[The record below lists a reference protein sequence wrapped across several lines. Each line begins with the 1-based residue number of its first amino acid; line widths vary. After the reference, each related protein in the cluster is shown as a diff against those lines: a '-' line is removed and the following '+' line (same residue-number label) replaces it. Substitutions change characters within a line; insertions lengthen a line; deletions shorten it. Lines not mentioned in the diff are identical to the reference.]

1 MSTATRYP
9 AIPADPYRY
18 GWRYVS
24 VKNPDGTETFDQVP
38 LTLEDVLFPEV
49 GDFIVQTDWHFG
61 DMVYLRIVFKEWLAD
76 DPTAVVISDCRVD
89 WNLPGVRPL
98 GPDLAVFFGVRRR
111 HNWSTLD
118 VAAEGARPA
127 LVVEVTSPETRR
139 NDVEDKVKYY
149 HRAKVPL
156 YVIADA
162 REGDDERKLTLIGYR
177 YAPRG
182 YRRIV
187 PDARGRIRLEALGL
201 AIGVKRDRGGAF
213 DRLACYALEAGKELG
228 DYPAAVAGQAAAE
241 AEAKAAKRKA
251 RAEAKARARAEAQRA
266 EAEARAEA
274 AARARAEA
282 EARVRELEAAMKRA
296 RKRRS

>member
-9 AIPADPYRY
+9 AIPADAYRY

-61 DMVYLRIVFKEWLAD
+61 DVVYLRIVFKEWLAD

-118 VAAEGARPA
+118 MAAEGARPA

-162 REGDDERKLTLIGYR
+162 
-177 YAPRG
+177 
-182 YRRIV
+182 
-187 PDARGRIRLEALGL
+187 
-201 AIGVKRDRGGAF
+201 
-213 DRLACYALEAGKELG
+213 
-228 DYPAAVAGQAAAE
+228 
-241 AEAKAAKRKA
+241 
-251 RAEAKARARAEAQRA
+251 
-266 EAEARAEA
+266 
-274 AARARAEA
+274 
-282 EARVRELEAAMKRA
+282 
-296 RKRRS
+296 